1 MTREPIKH
9 NRELQR
15 LIWCAAYGS
24 AFKWY
29 GKANTTDELDA
40 HAKSAAHDADRA
52 LDAAIRLELGPVTPD
67 RPPAKPPRE
76 STVDREAREA
86 AEAMASANAEASEAN
101 RDAHGEYLAQFFRWW
116 PPW

>member
-1 MTREPIKH
+1 MTRERIQG

-52 LDAAIRLELGPVTPD
+52 LDAAVRLELGPVIPD
-67 RPPAKPPRE
+67 RPPAKPPYE
-76 STVDREAREA
+76 GECARKERVA
-86 AEAMASANAEASEAN
+86 AENATAIAKAKAEE
-101 RDAHGEYLAQFFRWW
+101 RWW
-116 PPW
+116 KAQWWSPW